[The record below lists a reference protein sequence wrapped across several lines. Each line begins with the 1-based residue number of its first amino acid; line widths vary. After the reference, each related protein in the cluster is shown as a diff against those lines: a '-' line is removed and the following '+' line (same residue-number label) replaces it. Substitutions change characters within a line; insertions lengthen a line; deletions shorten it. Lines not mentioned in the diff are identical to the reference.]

1 MIDQLK
7 LCRMRLPYRQREQK
21 SGLLD
26 GAETPSW
33 QCAQQSQR
41 CGNDPAAG
49 GDDDCNHTRLAL
61 LE

>member
-1 MIDQLK
+1 MASGN
-7 LCRMRLPYRQREQK
+7 K

-26 GAETPSW
+26 GAETPNW
-33 QCAQQSQR
+33 QCAQQQSQR

-49 GDDDCNHTRLAL
+49 GEDDCNHTRVAL